1 MCNEE
6 RGAEGEGE
14 RGEGREREESG
25 GEMVLVLINRIRRL
39 RAAVSVL
46 HGLTSPQQFDLII
59 VF

>member
-6 RGAEGEGE
+6 RRVEGEDE
-14 RGEGREREESG
+14 RGEGREREENG

-39 RAAVSVL
+39 RAAVSLL